1 MDLFNEKTLDLLNQG
16 SSLMVVENCSE
27 AIAFF

>member
-16 SSLMVVENCSE
+16 SSLMVVENYSE